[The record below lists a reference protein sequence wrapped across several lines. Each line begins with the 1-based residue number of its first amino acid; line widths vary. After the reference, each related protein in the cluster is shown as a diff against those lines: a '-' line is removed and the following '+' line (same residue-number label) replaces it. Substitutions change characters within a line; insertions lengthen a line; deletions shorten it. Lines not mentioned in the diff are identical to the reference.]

1 MATEKCGGRG
11 RSVDGGEV
19 VVEGVELFCL
29 GSGESA
35 VADALKAAAAAAGGA
50 GAVGGTLH
58 EIGDDWGGN
67 DCGGREEGEGDHVGG
82 LALHVASKKHAE
94 SDPGGSG
101 GNHGGVGFVTAGG
114 RSVCHEANIA
124 LTLAS
129 QKWKF
134 VESPLYYPD
143 SSFFMSTS
151 NRYAL
156 ILAGGSGQRFWPISR
171 DTLPKQLLALF
182 GEKTLL
188 ELTVERLEGLVP
200 KENIIILTN
209 SLQERAVR
217 ALIKDLPAENIVA
230 EPEKRD
236 TAPAIA
242 LAVGLIVRRNPN
254 ATMMVLPADHLIQDQ
269 AGFHEVLTT
278 AVQAAETMCSLVTVG
293 IKPTWPCPSY
303 GYVER
308 GRSAAI
314 PGGTELPVFEVV
326 RFREK
331 PNPELA
337 EFFLSQGTFS
347 WNAGMFIWTI
357 PAIFSEF
364 SRHCPALAD
373 FVSELR
379 TSSDVEATIKHQFG
393 KLPKLSIDYALLE
406 RSSHVLNIE
415 ATFDWDDVGNWT
427 SVAKYLDEDGEGNRH
442 NCKFTPHEA
451 SGNLVFSQTKQHVA
465 LLGVQD
471 LIVVPTKDAL
481 LIAHKG
487 HAENIKRLVDGLPAA
502 LK

>member
-1 MATEKCGGRG
+1 MM
-11 RSVDGGEV
+11 
-19 VVEGVELFCL
+19 
-29 GSGESA
+29 
-35 VADALKAAAAAAGGA
+35 
-50 GAVGGTLH
+50 
-58 EIGDDWGGN
+58 N
-67 DCGGREEGEGDHVGG
+67 
-82 LALHVASKKHAE
+82 
-94 SDPGGSG
+94 
-101 GNHGGVGFVTAGG
+101 
-114 RSVCHEANIA
+114 
-124 LTLAS
+124 
-129 QKWKF
+129 
-134 VESPLYYPD
+134 
-143 SSFFMSTS
+143 S

-171 DTLPKQLLALF
+171 DTLPKQLLTLF
-182 GEKTLL
+182 GDKTLL
-188 ELTVERLEGLVP
+188 ELTVDRLAGLVP

-217 ALIKDLPAENIVA
+217 DLIKELPPENIVA

-269 AGFHEVLTT
+269 AAFHTVLTT
-278 AVQAAETMCSLVTVG
+278 AMLAAEKMCNLVTIG

-308 GRSAAI
+308 GRCASI

-379 TSSDVEATIKHQFG
+379 TSTDVTATINHQFG

-406 RSSHVLNIE
+406 RSAHVLNIE

-427 SVAKYLDEDGEGNRH
+427 SVANYLTEDATGNRY
-442 NCKFTPHEA
+442 NGPLTTHEA
-451 SGNLVFSQTKQHVA
+451 GANLVFSQTDQHVA

-471 LIVVPTKDAL
+471 LIIVPTKDAI
-481 LIAHKG
+481 LIASKS
-487 HAENIKRLVDGLPAA
+487 HAESIKRLVDALPPA